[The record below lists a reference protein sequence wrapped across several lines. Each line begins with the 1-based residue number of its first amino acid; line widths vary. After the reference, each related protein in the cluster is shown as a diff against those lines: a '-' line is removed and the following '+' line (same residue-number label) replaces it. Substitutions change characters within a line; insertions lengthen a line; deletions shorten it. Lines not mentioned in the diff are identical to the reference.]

1 MIEIATVGIRFALY
15 VDLMLLF
22 GVPLFG
28 LYALR
33 GPERASG
40 SVLPFRRL
48 IGPLALAGLF
58 LSILSLLLLAAAMS
72 GVAPT
77 EVDRE
82 SIGMIVT
89 GTSIGTAW
97 QVRIIALLASAWLA
111 FTEWRRPAAVLTFT
125 AASAA
130 VALGSLAWTG
140 HGAADEGPLGWVH
153 LIADIVHLLA
163 AGVWIGALVALT
175 MLLFRPSTAMTAEHV
190 ILSHRALDG
199 FSAVGAL
206 VVGLIVVSG
215 LINSLILVGPANVLA
230 LPRTLYGQLLIAKL
244 VLFVGMLGLA
254 ASNRFRLTPA
264 LATSLENGEHKKAIE
279 ELRRSLVVES
289 ALAVAILAAVAW
301 MGLLAPPATA
311 GL

>member
-40 SVLPFRRL
+40 SVLPFRGL
-48 IGPLALAGLF
+48 IGPLALVGLL

-82 SIGMIVT
+82 SIAMIVT

-111 FTEWRRPAAVLTFT
+111 TGWRRPAAVLTFT
-125 AASAA
+125 TAAAA

-140 HGAADEGPLGWVH
+140 HGAADEGLLGWVH

-215 LINSLILVGPANVLA
+215 LINSWILVGPAHVSA
-230 LPRTLYGQLLIAKL
+230 FPTTLYGQLLIAKL
-244 VLFVGMLGLA
+244 VLFAGMLGLA

-264 LATSLENGEHKKAIE
+264 LATSLENGEHKKAIG